1 MTGIDWGKPGKA
13 TMEAEQANDPV
24 VRIASPGVSLEQVGG
39 KGRSLAKL
47 AVSGLAVPPGFIL
60 TTISYRDFITTNDL
74 QQNMMSIVAAAGRDT
89 VSAEAASENIQS
101 LLAAFTIPQEISSSI
116 RQAYTDLGE
125 DLAVAVRSSATAEDL
140 PELSFAG
147 QHDTYLNVRGQDAL
161 LEAVQGCWASLWSA
175 RAIAYRQQM
184 GFDQQAIAMAVII
197 QVMVQADVS
206 GIMFTANPATGDRS
220 EIVVNASFGLGELI
234 VAGQVTPDT
243 FVLDKASSEVKEA
256 VPGSKEEMAVSD
268 ADQGTT
274 IQAVPGA
281 KRAELSLDAALLADL
296 ASLSL
301 KVEQLFAG
309 VPQDIE
315 WAVVDGQ
322 CYLLQ
327 ARPITGLPTAPLVD
341 VRWDPPYKGGKLIRR
356 QVVENMPDPLSPLFE
371 ELYLQVGLEHSLDKL
386 MANWDAPFEL
396 AEMVVRPIF
405 VTVNGYAYC
414 RADYRFP
421 GRRIFKII
429 RWYFRAVPAMLRDVI
444 PQWRDDGLPTYQ
456 ATILQ
461 WKTVDTASAT
471 DAQLFAG
478 VRALTVADADYWFS
492 VSMIMGMAKITDGAL
507 HAFLSVLVKGQL
519 ISGMFLR
526 GFPSKTLEAQVEL
539 EAIAERIQAVAA
551 LQDLVTTTSAADL
564 LAALKRN
571 PAGLAVAETIQQYL
585 ENYGH
590 QIYTLDFVQE
600 TQIEDPLPVLLGL
613 KALVE
618 NSGSTP
624 QQAKML
630 MERESLAEKTSAS
643 IGPLRRWL
651 FRKLLSWAQNYGP
664 YREEALFYV
673 GAAWPTL
680 RKLVLEM
687 GRRLVAVGT
696 LRTPDDIFYLNS
708 EEILEACSS
717 RLQGIAIDDLGR
729 KATQRR
735 ELREARKKLHP
746 PPMVPEGRFK
756 IGPFDLSFIE
766 TQKRNK
772 DDSNTLK
779 GFAVSPG
786 KVTGTATVIM
796 SPADFESMKPGTILV
811 CPTTTPAWTPLFSQ
825 ALGLVTDIGGI
836 LAHGSIVA
844 REYGIP
850 AVMGTGNITQR
861 IVTGQRIAVDGEAG
875 TVTILE

>member
-1 MTGIDWGKPGKA
+1 MEKA
-13 TMEAEQANDPV
+13 LANNPV
-24 VRIASPGVSLEQVGG
+24 VLIASPDIALDLVGG
-39 KGRSLAKL
+39 KGKSLARMAL
-47 AVSGLAVPPGFIL
+47 AGLPAPAGFIL
-60 TTISYRDFITTNDL
+60 TTTMYRDYLIANNL
-74 QQNMMSIVAAAGRDT
+74 QPGIL
-89 VSAEAASENIQS
+89 SALADAASTDATASAKIQS
-101 LLAAFTIPQEISSSI
+101 LFAAARIPQILSTLI
-116 RQAYTDLGE
+116 RQAYADMGE
-125 DLAVAVRSSATAEDL
+125 DIPVAVRSSATAEDL
-140 PELSFAG
+140 PDTSFAG
-147 QHDTYLNVRGQDAL
+147 QHDTFLNVRGRDAL
-161 LEAVQGCWASLWSA
+161 LEAVQLCWASLWSA

-184 GFDQQAIAMAVII
+184 EFDHQAVAMAVII

-206 GIMFTANPATGDRS
+206 GITFTANPATGDRN
-220 EIVVNASFGLGELI
+220 EIVINASFGLGELI
-234 VAGQVTPDT
+234 VSGQVTPDT
-243 FVLDKASSEVKEA
+243 FVLHKASFEVKETVA
-256 VPGSKEEMAVSD
+256 GTKEEMTISD
-268 ADQGTT
+268 GDQGTA
-274 IQAVPGA
+274 IQALSDA
-281 KRAELSLDAALLADL
+281 KRTELSLDADLLAEL

-301 KVEQLFAG
+301 KAEQLFAG

-315 WAVVDGQ
+315 WAVFNGQ

-327 ARPITGLPTAPLVD
+327 SRPITGLPAAPLTD
-341 VRWDPPYKGGKLIRR
+341 IRWDPPYKGSKLIRR

-386 MANWDAPFEL
+386 MATWDAPFDI

-444 PQWRDDGLPTYQ
+444 PQWRDDGLPNYLES
-456 ATILQ
+456 IEQ
-461 WKTVDTASAT
+461 WKTVDINSAT
-471 DAQLFAG
+471 DAHLLSG
-478 VRALTVADADYWFS
+478 VHALAVADADYWFS

-539 EAIAERIQAVAA
+539 EAIRSQILTVAP
-551 LQDLVTTTSAADL
+551 LRDLVIATPAADL
-564 LAALKRN
+564 LEKLKQD
-571 PAGLAVAETIQQYL
+571 AVGLAVAENIEQYL
-585 ENYGH
+585 EKYGH
-590 QIYTLDFVQE
+590 QVYTLDFIQA
-600 TQIEDPLPVLLGL
+600 TQIEDPLPVLLSL
-613 KALVE
+613 KALVKDG
-618 NSGSTP
+618 GSTP
-624 QQAKML
+624 QRAEL
-630 MERESLAEKTSAS
+630 VLERESLAEKTSTS
-643 IGPLRRWL
+643 IGPVRRWL
-651 FRKLLSWAQNYGP
+651 FRKLLSWAQTYGP
-664 YREEALFYV
+664 YREEALFYI

-680 RKLVLEM
+680 RKLALEL
-687 GRRLVAVGT
+687 GRRLVEIGT
-696 LRTPDDIFYLNS
+696 LGTPDDVFYLNS
-708 EEILEACSS
+708 EEILEACTS
-717 RLQGIAIDDLGR
+717 RLQGIAIDDLGL

-825 ALGLVTDIGGI
+825 AAGLVTDIGGI

-861 IVTGQRIAVDGEAG
+861 IVTGQQITVDGEAG
-875 TVTILE
+875 TVTILD

>member
-1 MTGIDWGKPGKA
+1 MEKA
-13 TMEAEQANDPV
+13 LANGPV
-24 VRIASPGVSLEQVGG
+24 VLIASPDIALDLVGG
-39 KGRSLAKL
+39 KGKSLARMAL
-47 AVSGLAVPPGFIL
+47 AGLPAPAGFIL
-60 TTISYRDFITTNDL
+60 TTTMYRDFVIANNL
-74 QQNMMSIVAAAGRDT
+74 QPGILSVLAD
-89 VSAEAASENIQS
+89 AASTDATASAKIQS
-101 LLAAFTIPQEISSSI
+101 LFAAARIPQDLSTSI
-116 RQAYTDLGE
+116 GQAYAGMGKDIP
-125 DLAVAVRSSATAEDL
+125 VAVRSSATAEDL
-140 PELSFAG
+140 PDTSFAG
-147 QHDTYLNVRGQDAL
+147 QHDTFLNVRGRDAL
-161 LEAVQGCWASLWSA
+161 LEAVQLCWASLWSA

-184 GFDQQAIAMAVII
+184 EFDHQAVAMAVII

-206 GIMFTANPATGDRS
+206 GITFTANPATGDRN
-220 EIVVNASFGLGELI
+220 EIVINASFGLGELI
-234 VAGQVTPDT
+234 VSGQVTPDT
-243 FVLDKASSEVKEA
+243 FVLHKASFEVKET
-256 VPGSKEEMAVSD
+256 VPGTKEEMTISD
-268 ADQGTT
+268 GDQGTT
-274 IQAVPGA
+274 IQALPDA
-281 KRAELSLDAALLADL
+281 KRTELSLDADLLAEL

-301 KVEQLFAG
+301 KAEQLFAG

-315 WAVVDGQ
+315 WAVLNGQ

-327 ARPITGLPTAPLVD
+327 SRPITGLPATPLTD
-341 VRWDPPYKGGKLIRR
+341 IRWDPPYKGGKLIRR

-386 MANWDAPFEL
+386 MATWDAPFDI

-444 PQWRDDGLPTYQ
+444 PQWRDDGLPNYLES
-456 ATILQ
+456 IEQ
-461 WKTVDTASAT
+461 WKTVDINSAT
-471 DAQLFAG
+471 DAHLLSG
-478 VRALTVADADYWFS
+478 VRALAVADADYWFS

-539 EAIAERIQAVAA
+539 EAIRSQILTVAP
-551 LQDLVTTTSAADL
+551 LRDLVIATPAADL
-564 LAALKRN
+564 LEKLKQD
-571 PAGLAVAETIQQYL
+571 AVGLAVAENIEQYL
-585 ENYGH
+585 EKYGH
-590 QIYTLDFVQE
+590 QVYTLDFIQA
-600 TQIEDPLPVLLGL
+600 TQIEDPLPVLLSL
-613 KALVE
+613 KALVKDG
-618 NSGSTP
+618 GSTP
-624 QQAKML
+624 QRAEL
-630 MERESLAEKTSAS
+630 VLERESLAEKTSTS
-643 IGPLRRWL
+643 IGPVRRWL
-651 FRKLLSWAQNYGP
+651 FRKLLSWAQTYGP
-664 YREEALFYV
+664 YREEALFYI

-680 RKLVLEM
+680 RKLALEL
-687 GRRLVAVGT
+687 GRRLVEIGT
-696 LRTPDDIFYLNS
+696 LGTPDDVFYLNS
-708 EEILEACSS
+708 EEILEACTS
-717 RLQGIAIDDLGR
+717 RLQGIAIDDLGL

-825 ALGLVTDIGGI
+825 AAGLVTDIGGI

-861 IVTGQRIAVDGEAG
+861 IVTGQQITVDGEAG
-875 TVTILE
+875 TVTILD